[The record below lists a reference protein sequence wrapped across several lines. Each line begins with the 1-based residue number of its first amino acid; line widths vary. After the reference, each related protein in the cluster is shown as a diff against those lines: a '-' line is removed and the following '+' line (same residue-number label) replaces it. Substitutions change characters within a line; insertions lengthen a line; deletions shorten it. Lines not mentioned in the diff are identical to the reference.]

1 MQATAAF
8 TTSVQGPNGMAPQI
22 RPRGDL
28 NLTSTV
34 VTNPYAQQSEFYAGA
49 VQTGAIQMAAPRAA
63 PGPVITPGSARR
75 LPRPTALRGPRR
87 TPYGIQ
93 INPGPRA
100 TLPPTR

>member
-22 RPRGDL
+22 RPRSNL

-34 VTNPYAQQSEFYAGA
+34 VTNPYAQPSEFETGA
-49 VQTGAIQMAAPRAA
+49 VQTGAIQSAAPRVA
-63 PGPVITPGSARR
+63 PGPVITPGPVRPLARPAAAR
-75 LPRPTALRGPRR
+75 QPQQPA
-87 TPYGIQ
+87 YGIQ

-100 TLPPTR
+100 SPPPVR